1 MENKH
6 LNKAADG
13 IAEDLIRS
21 IVQTGCAEV
30 HAKTLY
36 EKTLGELEEGIVDV
50 DDPEVVGKHV
60 AKLDE
65 LTEEINALAELRRK
79 TMVCLYEMYEGD
91 KTYWCQ
97 IKHIGIASY
106 TLFEAYQASDD
117 DKELLDLAMSANK
130 AFIRALSHFLGVE
143 ITECAACFADM
154 VKSKGE
160 THG

>member
-1 MENKH
+1 MENTY
-6 LNKAADG
+6 LNKTADG
-13 IAEDLIRS
+13 IAEDMIRS

-36 EKTLGELEEGIVDV
+36 EKALGELEEGIIDV
-50 DDPEVVGKHV
+50 DDPEVVGQQV

-79 TMVCLYEMYEGD
+79 TMVYLYEMYDGD

-97 IKHIGIASY
+97 IKHLGIASY
-106 TLFEAYQASDD
+106 TLFEAYQASND
-117 DKELLDLAMSANK
+117 DKELLDLAMEANK

-160 THG
+160 TNG